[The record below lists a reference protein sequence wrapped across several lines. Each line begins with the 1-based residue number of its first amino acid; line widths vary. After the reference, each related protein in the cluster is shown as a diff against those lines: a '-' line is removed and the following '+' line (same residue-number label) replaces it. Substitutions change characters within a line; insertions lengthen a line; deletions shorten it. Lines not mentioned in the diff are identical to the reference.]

1 MDKRPA
7 PEIGRAD
14 LTPGGERY
22 LSLFQHPPAMETAR
36 LRLRK
41 MRRSDAEDIYAWA
54 SDPEV
59 ARYVLW
65 DAHGSL
71 RDTREYLRY
80 IRWLYRHRL
89 PASWGIELKETGRMI
104 GTIGVMAWVP
114 DHHCAEVGYSLG
126 RKWWRQGYASE
137 ALAELLNRLFAEPGV
152 NRVEAMC
159 DVRNP
164 ASARVMEKCGMRREG
179 ILRQRVYNKGE
190 AVDVLLYAAVR
201 SDRSRPAFRETARA
215 ESGAAEDP
223 EGRRSGAGE

>member
-7 PEIGRAD
+7 PEIGMAD

-104 GTIGVMAWVP
+104 GTI
-114 DHHCAEVGYSLG
+114 
-126 RKWWRQGYASE
+126 

-215 ESGAAEDP
+215 ESGAAEDT